1 MAACTKRLVE
11 EKNELGQKSLKRST
25 MDCFLFNN
33 WFSLKKSSE
42 AAASIGVYFIDMAK
56 TINKGFCKAT
66 IEGLTKDWPGGS
78 YIVLRIKPMVSEERP
93 LLAIRY
99 KYNHRKVL

>member
-42 AAASIGVYFIDMAK
+42 AAASIGVYFIDMEK
-56 TINKGFCKAT
+56 TINKVFCKAT
-66 IEGLTKDWPGGS
+66 IKVLTKDWPGGS
-78 YIVLRIKPMVSEERP
+78 YIVLIIKPMVPGERP

-99 KYNHRKVL
+99 K